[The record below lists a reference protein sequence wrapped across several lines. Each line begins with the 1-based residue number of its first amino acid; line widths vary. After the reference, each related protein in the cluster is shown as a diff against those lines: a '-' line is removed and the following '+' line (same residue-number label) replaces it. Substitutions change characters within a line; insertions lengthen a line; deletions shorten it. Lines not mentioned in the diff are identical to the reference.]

1 MYRFSDGSR
10 QNAGVRL
17 GVLLPSLGLSAF
29 LALTIFGFAAPA
41 QAEHFK
47 VSDIYAALQGQ
58 PQQQQQPAADSSYVD
73 LANFVQSSANERP
86 TTIGVTAPQASS
98 KQADD
103 KTISALRDFARNVG
117 AGRQTSIN
125 DQPKLAEAQTLQEL
139 LFGGGSGSSAQAA
152 APKAAAPKRTSA
164 PVEAHIIGSAA
175 CAKCHAPLIA
185 EFHKTLMGKIS
196 MTPKGRGK
204 FECENCHGPGSAH
217 VAAGGGRGVGGIL
230 SFGDDDPRPV
240 EERNAICLSCHQ
252 RGERTYW
259 AGSIHQQ
266 RGLACTNCHTVMK
279 NVSRKNNLKRNI
291 VMETCFQCHKLKR
304 AQIQYSSHMPINE
317 GKLTCTDCH
326 NPHGSI
332 TESLLRE
339 ASVNDNCYKCH
350 AEKRGPFLWEHEP
363 VRENCLNCH
372 VPHGSNYENL
382 LKVARPRLCHECHS
396 FAHGTGGFGTPTTAY
411 VLGRACGNCHS
422 NIHGSNHPNG
432 MFFLR

>member
-17 GVLLPSLGLSAF
+17 GVILPSLGLYAF
-29 LALTIFGFAAPA
+29 VALTTFGFAAPA
-41 QAEHFK
+41 QAEHMT

-58 PQQQQQPAADSSYVD
+58 PKQQPAADKPYVD
-73 LANFVQSSANERP
+73 LVNFVQSSAGEQP
-86 TTIGVTAPQASS
+86 KTISVTAPQASS
-98 KQADD
+98 KQGDD
-103 KTISALRDFARNVG
+103 KTISELRDFARSVG
-117 AGRQTSIN
+117 ANQRTSIK
-125 DQPKLAEAQTLQEL
+125 DQPKLAEAKTLQEL
-139 LFGGGSGSSAQAA
+139 LFGDKGSSAQAA
-152 APKAAAPKRTSA
+152 APPKASTKKMSA
-164 PVEAHIIGSAA
+164 PVDAYAVGSKA
-175 CAKCHAPLIA
+175 CATCHAPLIA

-217 VAAGGGRGVGGIL
+217 VAAGGGRGVGGIM
-230 SFGDDDPRPV
+230 SFEADDPRPV

-259 AGSIHQQ
+259 AGSIHQT
-266 RGLACTNCHTVMK
+266 RGLACTNCHTIMK
-279 NVSRKNNLKRNI
+279 NVSRKNNLKRKI
-291 VMETCFQCHKLKR
+291 VMDTCFQCHKLKR
-304 AQIQYSSHMPINE
+304 AQIQYSSHMPIRE

-332 TESLLRE
+332 TENLIRE
-339 ASVNDNCYKCH
+339 ASVNENCYKCH